1 MVVGREQERRRID
14 AVLEEAR
21 AGRSGALLLEGE
33 SGIGKTALLDE
44 AIDRAGGLRVL
55 RAAGSEFE
63 SELAYATLHQ
73 LVRPVV
79 ELIDRLPAPQAHALR
94 VAFAQ
99 EDGRAERFNVYA
111 AVLGLLAAAAE
122 EGPLLCVVDD
132 CHWLDQSS
140 GEALAFVARRLGTDG
155 IALLLAARPGGS
167 HPFAP
172 PAVALLRVTGLD
184 TAGAAALLAGG
195 RRAAA
200 PAFVTALV
208 EATGG
213 NPLALLELPPLLS
226 DEQLAGT
233 EPLGELLPVSDEVS
247 RAFLDRTAALPE
259 EARRALLVAA
269 AGAGSPAHTVLAAL
283 AATGLGPGALDP
295 AEAAGLV
302 HLGPTAV
309 EFRHPLLRS
318 AIHAAA
324 PAAERRLAHAGLAQ
338 ALEAEGGDRR
348 AWHLAAAAT
357 GPDERVAGELERVGA
372 NASRRGGVVAAA
384 RAFEEAARLS
394 PDRSDRGRRL
404 SAAADEWLRHG
415 DVSRADELFGEALA
429 LADSAGLRL
438 EIIERQGYL
447 AVQRGEA
454 EAAYARITRAAEE
467 VEAGDGAAAAGALS
481 TAGSLPLARLDAPE
495 LLRLSER
502 IEELWGE
509 KQAAARPK
517 VLIRT
522 ARARILAGETQ
533 AGVDALLAL
542 AELCLTLPTTGAA
555 AECAESLVWVEQTSL
570 ARRLLEHE
578 LHGARENG
586 DHLLVAF
593 ALNPLA
599 LLELRCGR
607 LVAAYGAALE
617 AVGTAEEI
625 GQPLQLAYNLAVLA
639 RVEAALGREEDCRA
653 HAARALSLVD
663 TDLHHDVQADVR
675 AALGQLAL
683 ALGNADEAID
693 ELERLQA
700 IVDEGRVR
708 EPGFAFPGAGD
719 LIEAYARAGRHE
731 DAEREL
737 ARLEALADAAGR
749 AGARALAARC
759 RGIVASED
767 GYDACFEEALRLFA
781 APESPLERF
790 RTELCYAER
799 LRRSK
804 RRTAARDR
812 LRRALDTFDQL
823 GETPWAV
830 RARRELAAVG
840 VRVARGEADADR
852 LTPQELQVALAVAEG
867 ASNREVAGRLFLS
880 PKTIEFHLGNVYRKL
895 GIRSRREL
903 IVLYAGQ
910 RSSESARL

>member
-14 AVLEEAR
+14 AVLEETR
-21 AGRSGALLLEGE
+21 AGGSGALLLEGE
-33 SGIGKTALLDE
+33 SGIGKTVLLEE
-44 AIDRAGGLRVL
+44 AIARAGGLRVL

-63 SELAYATLHQ
+63 SELAFATLHQ
-73 LVRPVV
+73 LVRPIV
-79 ELIDRLPAPQAHALR
+79 ELVDRLPAPQAHALR
-94 VAFAQ
+94 VALAL
-99 EDGRAERFNVYA
+99 EDGLTVERFNVYA

-122 EGPLLCVVDD
+122 QGPLLCVVDD
-132 CHWLDQSS
+132 CHWLDESS
-140 GEALAFVARRLGTDG
+140 AEALAFVARRLGAEG
-155 IALLLAARPGGS
+155 IGLLLAARPGAS
-167 HPFAP
+167 HPFVP
-172 PAVALLRVTGLD
+172 PAVELLRVTGLD
-184 TAGAAALLAGG
+184 ASGATALFAGE
-195 RRAAA
+195 RA
-200 PAFVTALV
+200 PAPAVVAALV

-233 EPLGELLPVSDEVS
+233 EPVGDLLPVPEEVS

-259 EARRALLVAA
+259 ATRRALVVAA
-269 AGAGSPAHTVLAAL
+269 AGAGSPTHVVVAAL
-283 AATGLGPGALDP
+283 AALGLAPDALGP

-302 HLGPTAV
+302 RLEPAAI

-324 PAAERRLAHAGLAQ
+324 PPDERRRAHA
-338 ALEAEGGDRR
+338 ALGHALGVDGGDRR

-357 GPDERVAGELERVGA
+357 APDEAVAAELELAGT
-372 NASRRGGVVAAA
+372 NAGRRGGVVAAA

-394 PDRSDRGRRL
+394 PERGDRGRRL
-404 SAAADEWLRHG
+404 SAAAAEWLRHG
-415 DVSRADELFGEALA
+415 EIRRADDLFGAALA
-429 LADSAGLRL
+429 LVDSPGPRL

-454 EAAYARITRAAEE
+454 EAAYARITRAAEA
-467 VEAGDGAAAAGALS
+467 VEASDGTAAAAALS

-495 LLRLSER
+495 LLRLSKR
-502 IEELWGE
+502 IEELWSGS
-509 KQAAARPK
+509 QAAVRPK
-517 VLIRT
+517 VLIRA
-522 ARARILAGETQ
+522 ARARILAGETE
-533 AGVDALLAL
+533 AGVDALLEL
-542 AELCLTLPTTGAA
+542 AELCLTLPATGAA
-555 AECAESLVWVEQTSL
+555 AECAESLVWVERTSL
-570 ARRLLEHE
+570 ARRLLEYE
-578 LHGARENG
+578 LRGAREGG

-617 AVGTAEEI
+617 AVGTADEI

-639 RVEAALGREEDCRA
+639 RVEAALGLEEDCRA
-653 HAARALSLVD
+653 HATRALSLVD
-663 TDLHHDVQADVR
+663 ADLHHDVQADVR

-683 ALGNADEAID
+683 ALGNAGEAIE
-693 ELERLQA
+693 ELERLRD
-700 IVDEGRVR
+700 IVEAGRVR
-708 EPGFAFPGAGD
+708 EPGFAFPWAGD
-719 LIEAYARAGRHE
+719 LIEAYARAGRHD

-737 ARLEALADAAGR
+737 ARFEALGAAAGR
-749 AGARALAARC
+749 VGAQALAARC
-759 RGIVASED
+759 RGILASED
-767 GYDACFEEALRLFA
+767 GYDACFEEALELFA

-790 RTELCYAER
+790 RTELSYAER

-812 LRRALDTFDQL
+812 LRHALDAFDQL

-830 RARRELAAVG
+830 SARRELAAVG
-840 VRVARGEADADR
+840 VRVPRGDAEADR

-867 ASNREVAGRLFLS
+867 ASNREVASRLFLS
-880 PKTIEFHLGNVYRKL
+880 PKTIEFHLGNIYRKL

-910 RSSESARL
+910 RSNESARL

>member
-44 AIDRAGGLRVL
+44 AIEQAGGLRVL

-79 ELIDRLPAPQAHALR
+79 ELIDRLPRPQAHALR
-94 VAFAQ
+94 VALAL

-111 AVLGLLAAAAE
+111 AVLGLLATAAE
-122 EGPLLCVVDD
+122 DGPLLCVVDD
-132 CHWLDQSS
+132 CHWVDQPS

-155 IALLLAARPGGS
+155 IALLLAARPGGP

-184 TAGAAALLAGG
+184 AAGAAALLAGG
-195 RRAAA
+195 RAA
-200 PAFVTALV
+200 PAVVAALV

-213 NPLALLELPPLLS
+213 NPLALLELPQLLS

-233 EPLGELLPVSDEVS
+233 EPLGELLPVPDEVS

-269 AGAGSPAHTVLAAL
+269 AGTGSAAHTVLAAL
-283 AATGLGPGALDP
+283 AATGLGPDALGP
-295 AEAAGLV
+295 AETAGLV
-302 HLGPTAV
+302 RLGPTAV

-324 PAAERRLAHAGLAQ
+324 PAAERRLAHAGLAR

-357 GPDERVAGELERVGA
+357 GPDERVAGELEHVGA

-394 PDRSDRGRRL
+394 PERSDRGRRL
-404 SAAADEWLRHG
+404 SAAAAEWLRHG
-415 DVSRADELFGEALA
+415 DIRRADELFGEALG
-429 LADSAGLRL
+429 LAESAGLRL
-438 EIIERQGYL
+438 EIIGWQGYL

-454 EAAYARITRAAEE
+454 ETAYARITQAAEE
-467 VEAGDGAAAAGALS
+467 VEASDGAAAAAALS

-495 LLRLSER
+495 LLRLSNR

-509 KQAAARPK
+509 EQAAARPK

-533 AGVDALLAL
+533 AGVDALLVL
-542 AELCLTLPTTGAA
+542 AELCLTLPSTGAA
-555 AECAESLVWVEQTSL
+555 AECAESLVWVEETSL

-653 HAARALSLVD
+653 HAARALTLVD

-693 ELERLQA
+693 ELERLQG
-700 IVDEGRVR
+700 IVEEGRVR

-719 LIEAYARAGRHE
+719 LIEAYARAGRHD

-737 ARLEALADAAGR
+737 AWLEALVDAAGR

-840 VRVARGEADADR
+840 VRVARGETEADR